1 MNNKVVPK
9 RSQVIDHILKT
20 QEKRTQIRAEERKLS
35 PVYSEGFGGFD
46 GVENMSEAQKAHA
59 LLSSFIPP
67 HLMPTNVGNL
77 QNVLWP
83 KWYQVDFTSADHA
96 MFGNNPTIKPQDQ
109 SKKSFRTVQDAGF
122 LLLGISRNFDT
133 HGSAGKGAPLE
144 VTLRDNQSSRQI
156 NSAPIPLQTFGFSSI
171 RTDLVSP
178 YYFLP
183 NSSFGVEVQTFAE
196 NDVTLVG
203 SGKQMFTFYGLEV
216 RSAELENVLHT
227 IYSSQD

>member
-1 MNNKVVPK
+1 MGTK
-9 RSQVIDHILKT
+9 RSDVINHILQK
-20 QEKRTQIRAEERKLS
+20 QSQRTDIRREERKL
-35 PVYSEGFGGFD
+35 PYSQTDGFGGFD

-59 LLSSFIPP
+59 LLSQFIPP
-67 HLMPTNVGNL
+67 HLIPTNVGEL
-77 QNVLWP
+77 QKVLWP
-83 KWYQVDFTSADHA
+83 KWYQVDFTSNDHS
-96 MFGNNPTIKPQDQ
+96 MFGTNPTIKPQDQ

-122 LLLGISRNFDT
+122 LLLGISRNFAT
-133 HGSAGKGAPLE
+133 HNNAGKGSPLE

-156 NSAPIPLQTFGFSSI
+156 NSAPIPLQSFAFNSL

-183 NSSFGVEVQTFAE
+183 NSSFGVEIQTFIE

-203 SGKQMFTFYGLEV
+203 DGRQLFTFFGLEV